1 MLWRPCFFGHDLCIS
16 LKHLKTTGVMIP
28 CVMSK
33 WDSLNN
39 ILNAEAAIIVETWE
53 YNGQQRGRNRNH
65 KDGTNLREILQKTM
79 GVVTSK

>member
-1 MLWRPCFFGHDLCIS
+1 
-16 LKHLKTTGVMIP
+16 
-28 CVMSK
+28 MSK

-65 KDGTNLREILQKTM
+65 KDGTNLREILQETM